1 MHTHTQTQQHGL
13 VHLMISAGMLI
24 PHLKEH
30 ADDGHHRKPGRGPSQ
45 AIRPMDPGYQKT
57 LSTNLAHNQ
66 KSSYLLHTVVDP
78 SLHPPPGAIGTDF
91 NKTVSVEGALAPSN
105 F

>member
-30 ADDGHHRKPGRGPSQ
+30 ADDGHHRKPSVGQLCRKFFGLPS
-45 AIRPMDPGYQKT
+45 GSLEVKT
-57 LSTNLAHNQ
+57 LKPKSPAAAGVPGDWSWETSQ
-66 KSSYLLHTVVDP
+66 K
-78 SLHPPPGAIGTDF
+78 AM
-91 NKTVSVEGALAPSN
+91 
-105 F
+105 